1 LFCDLYLRVRE
12 HRQRLSKVVRAVAGF
27 CILFAIAAALGVFV
41 DARILRRLTPIV
53 GISSLMLGVIVA
65 LTMTRYEARRV
76 LLFLLCWSLGLRPVS
91 CGWRMTSFP
100 RWAPT
105 LTRSTRHTSRRVS
118 VS

>member
-1 LFCDLYLRVRE
+1 
-12 HRQRLSKVVRAVAGF
+12 LSKVVRAVAGF

-76 LLFLLCWSLGLRPVS
+76 LLFLLCWSLGFAAGILRMAHDIIPALGANLYALNATYLATCLCFVIF
-91 CGWRMTSFP
+91 GIVT
-100 RWAPT
+100 
-105 LTRSTRHTSRRVS
+105 
-118 VS
+118 